1 MGLLENDDLFP
12 QAGAV
17 KLLAVVGMVDSGV
30 TTDVPGFWS
39 VNGLKVTVWTSMI
52 AVLLIFGVEL
62 RDLGELR
69 REGGRGLRFAAGIK
83 VGWKAEGGDQRHHSS
98 AGSCSPVASQSAL
111 HNHSAAKSIFR
122 EKQRA
127 IYVSR
132 FLFSDFITSPVAGR
146 SNSYRRPLLQSTPIY
161 QIARYEAA
169 SSLGPRAERRES
181 SISLLP
187 PSGC

>member
-1 MGLLENDDLFP
+1 VGLLENDDLFP

-17 KLLAVVGMVDSGV
+17 KLLAVVGMADSGV

-62 RDLGELR
+62 RDLGGLR

-83 VGWKAEGGDQRHHSS
+83 VGWRAQSGDQRHHSS
-98 AGSCSPVASQSAL
+98 AGSCSSAASQSAL

-122 EKQRA
+122 KKQRA
-127 IYVSR
+127 IY
-132 FLFSDFITSPVAGR
+132 LAFIF
-146 SNSYRRPLLQSTPIY
+146 
-161 QIARYEAA
+161 
-169 SSLGPRAERRES
+169 
-181 SISLLP
+181 
-187 PSGC
+187 